1 MTILT
6 LNFVK
11 LITITISIIKT
22 ITTITWLPS
31 VMGGSRS
38 RQPRQLRRP
47 FSSKGTF
54 QGDNQNAFDRWS
66 CVRLKRKNEVSLWA
80 AKTANLFNC
89 SCPSYTPPTSC
100 LIAPTL
106 PTACLSVRTCSI
118 PPPRN
123 SSQGRNQGTRLSNQ
137 IPPPPPPKS
146 TEMCGLFL
154 PKQQKDTSRPNISS
168 LTLSSMF
175 FHLISNSKHI
185 KIATS
190 STGQLYLLPLNF
202 NFCFIFDGSI
212 FFRQIKI
219 SSFTMCVKIGL
230 SLSFVRTSLAVN

>member
-1 MTILT
+1 
-6 LNFVK
+6 
-11 LITITISIIKT
+11 
-22 ITTITWLPS
+22 
-31 VMGGSRS
+31 MGGSRS

-54 QGDNQNAFDRWS
+54 QGDNQNAFAHWRWE
-66 CVRLKRKNEVSLWA
+66 RLKRKKEVSLWA

-137 IPPPPPPKS
+137 IPPPPPPRVDWNVWTFSAK
-146 TEMCGLFL
+146 TAKRYFPPKDFL
-154 PKQQKDTSRPNISS
+154 THID
-168 LTLSSMF
+168 LA
-175 FHLISNSKHI
+175 NSKHI
-185 KIATS
+185 KNCHVIYQ
-190 STGQLYLLPLNF
+190 STLPSPAELQFLFHFWWVHILQANQ
-202 NFCFIFDGSI
+202 NFIFYH
-212 FFRQIKI
+212 
-219 SSFTMCVKIGL
+219 
-230 SLSFVRTSLAVN
+230 VR

>member
-1 MTILT
+1 
-6 LNFVK
+6 
-11 LITITISIIKT
+11 
-22 ITTITWLPS
+22 
-31 VMGGSRS
+31 MGGSRS

-54 QGDNQNAFDRWS
+54 QGDNQNAFAHWRWE
-66 CVRLKRKNEVSLWA
+66 RLKRKKEVSLWA

-154 PKQQKDTSRPNISS
+154 PKQQKDTYRPNISS
-168 LTLSSMF
+168 LTLSSMCF
-175 FHLISNSKHI
+175 RLI
-185 KIATS
+185 
-190 STGQLYLLPLNF
+190 
-202 NFCFIFDGSI
+202 
-212 FFRQIKI
+212 
-219 SSFTMCVKIGL
+219 
-230 SLSFVRTSLAVN
+230 

>member
-6 LNFVK
+6 LNPVK

-22 ITTITWLPS
+22 ITTISWLPS

-106 PTACLSVRTCSI
+106 PTACLSVRTCSKHFLTHVVVNVFSLDI
-118 PPPRN
+118 KLKTHQDCHVIYR
-123 SSQGRNQGTRLSNQ
+123 
-137 IPPPPPPKS
+137 S
-146 TEMCGLFL
+146 TLPSPAELQFLFHFW
-154 PKQQKDTSRPNISS
+154 SV
-168 LTLSSMF
+168 
-175 FHLISNSKHI
+175 HI
-185 KIATS
+185 LQANK
-190 STGQLYLLPLNF
+190 N
-202 NFCFIFDGSI
+202 FIFYH
-212 FFRQIKI
+212 
-219 SSFTMCVKIGL
+219 
-230 SLSFVRTSLAVN
+230 VR

>member
-123 SSQGRNQGTRLSNQ
+123 SSQGQNQGTRLSNQ
-137 IPPPPPPKS
+137 IPPPPPPRVNWNVWTFSAK
-146 TEMCGLFL
+146 TAKRYLPPKHFL
-154 PKQQKDTSRPNISS
+154 THVVVNVFFTWYQTQNTSRLPRHLPVNFTFSRWTSISVS
-168 LTLSSMF
+168 FLMGPYSSG
-175 FHLISNSKHI
+175 K
-185 KIATS
+185 
-190 STGQLYLLPLNF
+190 
-202 NFCFIFDGSI
+202 
-212 FFRQIKI
+212 
-219 SSFTMCVKIGL
+219 
-230 SLSFVRTSLAVN
+230 

>member
-6 LNFVK
+6 LNPVK

-22 ITTITWLPS
+22 ITTISWLPS

-54 QGDNQNAFDRWS
+54 QGGNQNTFDRWS
-66 CVRLKRKNEVSLWA
+66 CERLKRKKEVSLWA
-80 AKTANLFNC
+80 TKTANLFNC

-137 IPPPPPPKS
+137 IPPP
-146 TEMCGLFL
+146 L
-154 PKQQKDTSRPNISS
+154 PQSQLKCVDFFCQNSKKIRPAQTFPHSRCRQCFFTWYQTQNTSRLPRHLPVNFTFSRWTSIPVSFLIGPYSS
-168 LTLSSMF
+168 G
-175 FHLISNSKHI
+175 K
-185 KIATS
+185 
-190 STGQLYLLPLNF
+190 
-202 NFCFIFDGSI
+202 
-212 FFRQIKI
+212 
-219 SSFTMCVKIGL
+219 
-230 SLSFVRTSLAVN
+230 

>member
-6 LNFVK
+6 LNPVK
-11 LITITISIIKT
+11 LITITISTIKT
-22 ITTITWLPS
+22 ITTITRLPS

-54 QGDNQNAFDRWS
+54 QGGNQNTFDRWS
-66 CVRLKRKNEVSLWA
+66 CERLKRKKEVSLWA
-80 AKTANLFNC
+80 TKTANLFNC

-137 IPPPPPPKS
+137 IPPPPPPRVNWNVWTFSAKTAKRYVPPKHFLTHVVVNVFSLDIKLKTHQDCHVIYQS
-146 TEMCGLFL
+146 TLPSPAELQFLFHFW
-154 PKQQKDTSRPNISS
+154 SV
-168 LTLSSMF
+168 
-175 FHLISNSKHI
+175 HI
-185 KIATS
+185 LQANK
-190 STGQLYLLPLNF
+190 N
-202 NFCFIFDGSI
+202 FIFYH
-212 FFRQIKI
+212 
-219 SSFTMCVKIGL
+219 
-230 SLSFVRTSLAVN
+230 VR

>member
-1 MTILT
+1 M
-6 LNFVK
+6 
-11 LITITISIIKT
+11 
-22 ITTITWLPS
+22 ITTICWLPS

-123 SSQGRNQGTRLSNQ
+123 SSQGQNQGTRLSNQ
-137 IPPPPPPKS
+137 IPPPPPPRVNWNVWTFSAK
-146 TEMCGLFL
+146 TAKRYVPPKHFL
-154 PKQQKDTSRPNISS
+154 THVVVNVFFTWYQTQNTSRLPRHLPVNFTFSRWTSIPVSFLIGPYSS
-168 LTLSSMF
+168 G
-175 FHLISNSKHI
+175 K
-185 KIATS
+185 
-190 STGQLYLLPLNF
+190 
-202 NFCFIFDGSI
+202 
-212 FFRQIKI
+212 
-219 SSFTMCVKIGL
+219 
-230 SLSFVRTSLAVN
+230 